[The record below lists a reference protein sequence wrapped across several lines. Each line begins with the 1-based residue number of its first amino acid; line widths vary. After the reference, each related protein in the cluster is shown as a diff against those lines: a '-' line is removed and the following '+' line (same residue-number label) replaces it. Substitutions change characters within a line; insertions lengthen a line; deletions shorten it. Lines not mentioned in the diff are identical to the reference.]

1 MPCYSIYYL
10 CYSKYFCNYRTFPL
24 SLYIDLNQP
33 ALRIKKSGK
42 ISWMIIWN
50 LIREHEFMATVVL
63 FENKLI
69 KTKNIE
75 KT

>member
-1 MPCYSIYYL
+1 
-10 CYSKYFCNYRTFPL
+10 
-24 SLYIDLNQP
+24 
-33 ALRIKKSGK
+33 
-42 ISWMIIWN
+42 MIILN
-50 LIREHEFMATVVL
+50 LISEHDSMATDVV

>member
-1 MPCYSIYYL
+1 
-10 CYSKYFCNYRTFPL
+10 
-24 SLYIDLNQP
+24 
-33 ALRIKKSGK
+33 
-42 ISWMIIWN
+42 MIILN
-50 LIREHEFMATVVL
+50 RIREHEFMAKAAL

>member
-1 MPCYSIYYL
+1 
-10 CYSKYFCNYRTFPL
+10 
-24 SLYIDLNQP
+24 
-33 ALRIKKSGK
+33 
-42 ISWMIIWN
+42 MI
-50 LIREHEFMATVVL
+50 LKVVREHDFLATDIL

>member
-1 MPCYSIYYL
+1 
-10 CYSKYFCNYRTFPL
+10 
-24 SLYIDLNQP
+24 
-33 ALRIKKSGK
+33 
-42 ISWMIIWN
+42 MIIWN

-75 KT
+75 KTYLVSALKRSSEAPHYFL